1 MLLIAEEDLT
11 GLARLP
17 HVLRQAGCR
26 VSLIAGRDMLVT
38 KTRFV
43 DHHIASPGSLSELV
57 EMSKKHLNE
66 NPNLYQW
73 VIWADE
79 SVIRELSRN
88 PDEEWLKTCFPV
100 DPCSSAV
107 RLINSKTDFNQAAQ
121 EMGLPVPY
129 FKPCSGLEDA
139 ESAAEEIGYPVILK
153 DPYGSCGLGVR
164 VVPAATGFA
173 SAYQQFSDS
182 SNPIVVQEFVSGKVG
197 STDVLYN
204 HGKPVCWISTYSK
217 TTLPKITGMS
227 CVREVMYHPEI
238 ENLLSGVG
246 KLTGFH
252 GLGGVDWIHVAETNE
267 LKLVELNPRPTP
279 GYHFGYRA
287 GVDFSLAI
295 REMLDGSPS
304 IQRPQQ
310 PDRGSQ
316 TTIYMFP
323 QDIYR
328 IITDHA
334 LFSLLRWLPG
344 LPGSRDLPLNDPCLL
359 LTHLWRLSVRFLIET
374 NKVLKRL
381 LNRLNPFYNPNS
393 CLEER

>member
-1 MLLIAEEDLT
+1 MVAEEDLT

-17 HVLRQAGCR
+17 RVLRRAGCR
-26 VSLIAGRDMLVT
+26 VSLIAGRNMLVS

-43 DHHIASPGSLSELV
+43 DHHIASPGKLYELV
-57 EMSKKHLNE
+57 ETLKKHLNE
-66 NPNLYQW
+66 NPNFYKW
-73 VIWADE
+73 VILADE
-79 SVIRELSRN
+79 TVIRELSKN
-88 PDEEWLKTCFPV
+88 PAEEWLKTCFPV
-100 DPCSSAV
+100 EPGSSAM

-129 FKPCSGLEDA
+129 FKPCLSLESA
-139 ESAAEEIGYPVILK
+139 ESVAEKIGYPVILK

-164 VVPAATGFA
+164 VVPAASELA
-173 SAYQQFSDS
+173 YAYQLFSDS
-182 SNPIVVQEFVSGKVG
+182 KNPIVVQEFVSGKVG

-217 TTLPKITGMS
+217 KTLPKIIGMS
-227 CVREVMYHPEI
+227 CVREVMDHPEI
-238 ENLLSGVG
+238 ENLLGGVG
-246 KLTGFH
+246 ELTGFH

-279 GYHFGYRA
+279 GYHFGYRV

-295 REMLDGSPS
+295 REMLDGSSS

-310 PDRGSQ
+310 PDHGSR

-323 QDIYR
+323 QDVYR
-328 IITDHA
+328 IITDHT

-344 LPGSRDLPLNDPCLL
+344 LPSSRDLPLDDPYLL
-359 LTHLWRLSVRFLIET
+359 LTNLWRLSMRFLIET
-374 NKVLKRL
+374 KKVFKRL
-381 LNRLNPFYNPNS
+381 FNRLK
-393 CLEER
+393 L